1 MQQVWERERKQSNFV
16 NITYVNVLAFIGG
29 IGLAATQSQCL
40 PESKLQQVVS
50 PAATPSEDASDY
62 SFSFPFSGCSAGL
75 LDSPPFLEQTV
86 GRFTGEKESYSTG
99 PLLRS

>member
-1 MQQVWERERKQSNFV
+1 MPVV

-50 PAATPSEDASDY
+50 PAATPSEDAGDY
-62 SFSFPFSGCSAGL
+62 SFL
-75 LDSPPFLEQTV
+75 
-86 GRFTGEKESYSTG
+86 RFTTPLSGG
-99 PLLRS
+99 PM